1 MPVKYFV
8 GKITRGKK
16 KDERLMANQSKALYV
31 SPGQKKTNK
40 HTVNLQK
47 TSAHLDFH
55 YSGPLWSG
63 WLWVL

>member
-16 KDERLMANQSKALYV
+16 KDERLMANQSKPLYI

-40 HTVNLQK
+40 HTVNL
-47 TSAHLDFH
+47 
-55 YSGPLWSG
+55 
-63 WLWVL
+63 